1 MLFRDVTP
9 GPHETQLRFRLIHF
23 WEAWNPLKKT
33 LIGIEMLL
41 IDEEGSVIQGFIS
54 PSRIER
60 HLSKMKPGSLYKLN
74 NFYGSSNKTMY
85 RVSDHA
91 VTVSFSWNSELSVL
105 EDSPTPFEEDRFRF
119 HSFEEFQA
127 GCDSKGDLYD
137 VLGHMK
143 LVNGQCLT
151 GTPVLDEVDIA
162 RARHVLVHVQSY
174 DGPVVKLYLWDQAA
188 RDFCKKFK
196 SYERTPTVLLV
207 TTVNTKSLGGTL
219 ALTTMSSSRVF
230 MDCDV
235 QPTVDY
241 FSWLGSNPQSAELV
255 NAEVVTKRET
265 LTIGEIFSYIRDGS
279 NKEAFFECT
288 ATIDDVVHGSTWYYI
303 SCSGC
308 HTKATKGPTSLMCSK
323 CGKVNISGVPQY
335 RAQISV
341 YDNSEQAVFVLL
353 GDAGFELTGKH
364 AAELVS
370 SYFEANGDQGV
381 TQEVPFPEALIS
393 TIGQKHNFCVKV
405 TQHNL
410 DGKSRSLTVTKILP
424 MESPPVTEASGGNYN
439 PTTLEEGFE
448 TGTKVCEAS
457 KISGDSAEGSKSNGD
472 MDEMGKA
479 KRLKRGVIPLS
490 CCNQASYFPSLIN
503 ARLNVLWKEW
513 SSHLFHPLRKLQ
525 GQLLEGRVTGDIQPN
540 DSKNLTEGDSYEF
553 SRFYVIHNSRQRK
566 LTQLSYYI
574 QIGQRTTALNVT
586 LDGPMFPVHSL
597 SPQKYTNL
605 LRLASTPT
613 YLPDVV
619 GQIVIIQKIK
629 LDHPELNIDA
639 TIGLRLNRSTIVKLI
654 LCDQQAADFSILQS
668 KKNRKFKVMI
678 ITSVIPKLIQG
689 KLILHS
695 SPATVFYF
703 NKSIDYIKHFKRR
716 IRDYAKTCS
725 TE

>member
-1 MLFRDVTP
+1 MTKSCFSAMSHRVPT
-9 GPHETQLRFRLIHF
+9 TQLRFRLIHF

-33 LIGIEMLL
+33 LIGVEMLL
-41 IDEEGSVIQGFIS
+41 IDEQGSVIQGFIS

-105 EDSPTPFEEDRFRF
+105 EDSHTPFDEDRFRF

-127 GCDSKGDLYD
+127 GCDRKGDLYD

-151 GTPVLDEVDIA
+151 GTPVLDEVEIA

-188 RDFCKKFK
+188 RDFCKKFR
-196 SYERTPTVLLV
+196 SYEGTPTVLLV

-241 FSWLGSNPQSAELV
+241 ISWLGSNPQSAELV

-265 LTIGEIFSYIRDGS
+265 LTIGEIYSYIRDGS

-288 ATIDDVVHGSTWYYI
+288 ATIDDVVHGSTWY
-303 SCSGC
+303 
-308 HTKATKGPTSLMCSK
+308 
-323 CGKVNISGVPQY
+323 
-335 RAQISV
+335 RAQLSV

-370 SYFEANGDQGV
+370 SYVEANGDQGV

-405 TQHNL
+405 TKHNL

-424 MESPPVTEASGGNYN
+424 LESPPVTEASGGNYN
-439 PTTLEEGFE
+439 PITSEVGFE

-457 KISGDSAEGSKSNGD
+457 KIRVDSAEGSKSNGD
-472 MDEMGKA
+472 LDEMGKA
-479 KRLKRGVIPLS
+479 KRLKRG
-490 CCNQASYFPSLIN
+490 
-503 ARLNVLWKEW
+503 
-513 SSHLFHPLRKLQ
+513 
-525 GQLLEGRVTGDIQPN
+525 G
-540 DSKNLTEGDSYEF
+540 
-553 SRFYVIHNSRQRK
+553 
-566 LTQLSYYI
+566 
-574 QIGQRTTALNVT
+574 
-586 LDGPMFPVHSL
+586 
-597 SPQKYTNL
+597 
-605 LRLASTPT
+605 
-613 YLPDVV
+613 
-619 GQIVIIQKIK
+619 
-629 LDHPELNIDA
+629 
-639 TIGLRLNRSTIVKLI
+639 
-654 LCDQQAADFSILQS
+654 
-668 KKNRKFKVMI
+668 
-678 ITSVIPKLIQG
+678 
-689 KLILHS
+689 
-695 SPATVFYF
+695 
-703 NKSIDYIKHFKRR
+703 
-716 IRDYAKTCS
+716 
-725 TE
+725 